1 MMEANKDNFV
11 LEVMRNHSIKELRDF
26 QQFLS
31 DIVDAVLMQR
41 ENTYFQNVD
50 FAPKSDRQRKR
61 AEKRRIKDGI
71 QVQDVM
77 LHREKLIA
85 DLKKRIGPGL
95 YYFVLQ
101 SYYITGLS
109 QDEISVHTEVPQSN
123 ISRCCVQFSKTW
135 NQVKDYREVA

>member
-101 SYYITGLS
+101 
-109 QDEISVHTEVPQSN
+109 
-123 ISRCCVQFSKTW
+123 
-135 NQVKDYREVA
+135 

>member
-1 MMEANKDNFV
+1 MEANKDNFV
-11 LEVMRNHSIKELRDF
+11 LEVMRNHSIKELRNF

-41 ENTYFQNVD
+41 ENAYFQD
-50 FAPKSDRQRKR
+50 FDFTPKSDRQRKR

-109 QDEISVHTEVPQSN
+109 QDEISVHTEVGQTT
-123 ISRCCVQFSKTW
+123 ISRYCVQFSKTW